1 LSHYQLIG
9 KIYDILYRTMDIG
22 SKNEIKKKRKLTNI
36 ENQVRDGIIS
46 PPKLISQINPVSGE
60 LQFMVPSKSSSDDHT
75 VTIGT
80 ADCLMMTDWTI
91 DEIVGQNNQ
100 MKIPNV
106 ITKNKIS
113 YRCDCHNNKHLNEI
127 CKHIRTV
134 MIFMLTDMIEQHKMS
149 ITSDSD
155 ETDDILKQFS
165 NIRL

>member
-1 LSHYQLIG
+1 
-9 KIYDILYRTMDIG
+9 MDIG

-46 PPKLISQINPVSGE
+46 PPKLIAQINPISGE
-60 LQFMVPSKSSSDDHT
+60 LQFMVPSKSSSDDHM
-75 VTIGT
+75 VTIGM
-80 ADCLMMTDWTI
+80 AVCPMMTDWTI
-91 DEIVGQNNQ
+91 DEMLGQNQ
-100 MKIPNV
+100 KKIPNKT
-106 ITKNKIS
+106 TKNKIS
-113 YRCDCHNNKHLNEI
+113 YRCDCHNNKWLNEI

-165 NIRL
+165 NICL